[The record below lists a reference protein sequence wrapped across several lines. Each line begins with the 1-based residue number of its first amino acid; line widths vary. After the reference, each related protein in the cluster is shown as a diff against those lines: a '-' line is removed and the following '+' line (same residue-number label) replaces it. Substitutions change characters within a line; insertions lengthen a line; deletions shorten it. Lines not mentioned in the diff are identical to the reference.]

1 MGINYKKET
10 QQTDLWRYLIYT
22 CAGEEI
28 WALKNSKVEFFVKAH
43 INHPRTLNM
52 IWYPFSAKPECTV
65 DPECPDH
72 LACIEEKCKNPC
84 FTSTCG
90 VNAECRVTQ
99 HRALCICNPGYVG
112 DPYRICEERKN
123 AFVIFPSHSGIKMK
137 KCVNLLV
144 QEVAWLPQRLKSH
157 IFWHFSSTLSLRK

>member
-1 MGINYKKET
+1 
-10 QQTDLWRYLIYT
+10 
-22 CAGEEI
+22 
-28 WALKNSKVEFFVKAH
+28 
-43 INHPRTLNM
+43 M

-157 IFWHFSSTLSLRK
+157 IFDISLLLCLWGNNVASSLNGTFSDFSPLVCHHRVLLI